1 MVGHFGVL
9 DLAPERRGKLLKA
22 SESAISRVTIP

>member
-9 DLAPERRGKLLKA
+9 DLAPERRRKLLKA
-22 SESAISRVTIP
+22 YPSLPLAR